1 MYTVPAAGA
10 WWHAV
15 GPPLERRVRLRAT
28 PDNPS
33 SRGLQRQALPAKG
46 SIALGLH
53 SGFANMNKTLVWKL
67 TKRVEIVC
75 RRSLKRDPVAAH
87 RIRAA

>member
-1 MYTVPAAGA
+1 
-10 WWHAV
+10 
-15 GPPLERRVRLRAT
+15 
-28 PDNPS
+28 
-33 SRGLQRQALPAKG
+33 LQRQALLAKG
-46 SIALGLH
+46 SIALALH
-53 SGFANMNKTLVWKL
+53 SDFADLHRILDLKL